1 MVDLKQLTAWKWS
14 CLLDFV
20 VVVVVVVVVVLFF
33 ILFSRVLRTKTEI
46 VNLVQA
52 AS

>member
-20 VVVVVVVVVVLFF
+20 FVVVVVFF
-33 ILFSRVLRTKTEI
+33 TVFPSIKNKSRDC
-46 VNLVQA
+46 
-52 AS
+52 